1 VDLRRQVCTELD
13 AAFLTGPLC
22 DISDGGGSCA
32 ADTYS
37 RNPCPDP
44 AVVVFSN
51 TREAEMVYGWN
62 VGQGRVVC
70 ENGGWENKKKRV
82 FDVFAR
88 LFSGS

>member
-51 TREAEMVYGWN
+51 TREAEMVYGIVKNRVLECRPGTGGLRKRW
-62 VGQGRVVC
+62 VG
-70 ENGGWENKKKRV
+70 K
-82 FDVFAR
+82 
-88 LFSGS
+88 